1 MTRQEVKEMLMVLQA
16 AYPNYNPQDK
26 TIAVNTWYDML
37 CGYPAEK
44 VNAAVKAYILS
55 DTSGFA
61 PSIGQI
67 VEKMQLFCET
77 ETREL
82 NEMAAWQLVL
92 RAMRNSI
99 YHAEEEFTKWPP
111 VVQKA
116 VVSPGQLREWAMS
129 EDVDGTWMNVT
140 QSNFMRTYR
149 VEVARDKEMQ
159 KLSPDI
165 LKLISKTQ
173 NQNKISQPENKTLTV
188 AEERKLAE
196 QSATQLTGRL
206 RVAYKR
212 DTHFPAVQHAAVYHR
227 L

>member
-1 MTRQEVKEMLMVLQA
+1 MTKTEVKKIIAVMIA
-16 AYPNYNPQDK
+16 TYPNYKPGNID
-26 TIAVNTWYDML
+26 IVVDVWGDML
-37 CGYPAEK
+37 GGYTYEQ
-44 VNAAVKAYILS
+44 VNMALKAYILS

-99 YHAEEEFTKWPP
+99 YHAEEEFAKLPP

-116 VVSPGQLREWAMS
+116 VASPGQLREWAMA

-149 VEVARDKEMQ
+149 AETVKDREMQ

-165 LKLISKTQ
+165 LKLMGNEKKLEKICQYESKTVS
-173 NQNKISQPENKTLTV
+173 I
-188 AEERKLAE
+188 AEERKSVEKKAV
-196 QSATQLTGRL
+196 QLTGKL
-206 RVAYKR
+206 RVAYDNMMK
-212 DTHFPAVQHAAVYHR
+212 A
-227 L
+227 LG